1 MKINLRVGA
10 QCRRMKR
17 EDFKS
22 SSEWLVYDR
31 LTSMGFRVE
40 YEEDFGGKHPDLSVY
55 DSGDNLR
62 AVIEVEDLTSYPVHE
77 GPPTGFA
84 KAIPTVDAV
93 REKINCSQKQLKH
106 VPEGIPRMLVL
117 GSSGSM
123 HMPDAHEIFDAMWGR
138 SGLTLSVYHDGST
151 TFTPSR
157 DGSGRMRPGSGDRV
171 QNTSFSAIAR
181 LTTVNRDS
189 VVSGLEREIHERG
202 PHYKT
207 DWDTYIREQQELLAE
222 LDVKYCAMGLDFE
235 SHEGRLKIVRNPDAK
250 VAWPVD
256 LVGDLDDLWE
266 WDAGS
271 LKQVQDGLGQ
281 HGAWDSITHEEW
293 LRRQDERVSAKAEAG
308 ELG

>member
-1 MKINLRVGA
+1 
-10 QCRRMKR
+10 MKR
-17 EDFKS
+17 EDFNS

-40 YEEDFGGKHPDLSVY
+40 YEENFGGKHPDLSVY
-55 DSGDNLR
+55 DSGDKLR
-62 AVIEVEDLTSYPVHE
+62 AVIEVEDLASYPVPE
-77 GPPTGFA
+77 GPPNGFA
-84 KAIPTVDAV
+84 QAIPTVDAV

-106 VPEGIPRMLVL
+106 VHQGIPRMLVL

-123 HMPDAHEIFDAMWGR
+123 HMPDAHEILDAMWGK
-138 SGLTLSVYHDGST
+138 SGMTLSVYDDGST
-151 TFTPSR
+151 RFTPSR
-157 DGSGRMRPGSGDRV
+157 DRSGRMRPGSGDRV

-207 DWDTYIREQQELLAE
+207 NWDTYIREQQELLAE
-222 LDVKYCAMGLDFE
+222 LDVKYGARGLDFE
-235 SHEGRLKIVRNPDAK
+235 SHEGRLMIVKNPDAK
-250 VAWPVD
+250 VAWPDD

-266 WDAGS
+266 WDAES
-271 LKQVQDGLGQ
+271 LKQVQNGLGQ

-293 LRRQDERVSAKAEAG
+293 LRRQDERISANTEAG
-308 ELG
+308 SLG